1 MRRLLI
7 IPLLISIILLKT
19 TSVDYDIVQCKGNAK
34 CLDTPLLRVVDGDT
48 LEIDGYVVRLSLVN
62 TPEKTEPGFY
72 EAKEFLEKNC
82 PMGENILVDED
93 DGQIS
98 RSHRRLL
105 AKIYCKNGT
114 FNLNKE
120 LLDSG
125 NAALM
130 EDFCTVS
137 EFSDELWAVENGC
150 SIS

>member
-7 IPLLISIILLKT
+7 IPLLISIILLK
-19 TSVDYDIVQCKGNAK
+19 SMYVNHDIIQCKGKAK
-34 CLDTPLLRVVDGDT
+34 CLDNPLIRVVDGDT

-62 TPEKTEPGFY
+62 TPEKTELGFH

-82 PMGENILVDED
+82 PLGEYILVDED

-98 RSHRRLL
+98 RSHRRIL
-105 AKIYCKNGT
+105 AKVYCKNGT

-125 NAALM
+125 NAVLM
-130 EDFCTVS
+130 KDFCSVS
-137 EFSDELWAVENGC
+137 EFSDEDWAVENGC